1 MRLIQAKKNNV
12 KRNRKIIADEYLPQ
26 SYADLGYDGLD
37 DAIRAVTELRYELQ
51 SFINDI
57 DNMIEEYD
65 EFGGS
70 VSVEEWF
77 SGPDDAIDFADM
89 CYDMADTVRKLDNK
103 FVR

>member
-51 SFINDI
+51 YFI
-57 DNMIEEYD
+57 DNIDNTIEEYD
-65 EFGGS
+65 EFGGP
-70 VSVEEWF
+70 VSVKEWF
-77 SGPDDAIDFADM
+77 SGPEDAIDFADM
-89 CYDMADTVRKLDNK
+89 CYDMAKTVRKLDVK
-103 FVR
+103 FIR